1 MKKSNFVFEALF
13 AVVLM
18 VSFYS
23 FYDYTDLNPNN
34 LNSNCDYFLKL
45 NNEFEIRQNLINYNF
60 VSNNTQ
66 ILNEYTQKLK
76 KMYFDFS
83 FSLTNLNNNET
94 LFNSCST
101 NLKRILI
108 CRDFISYNSSST
120 FKFLTITLKV
130 CEK

>member
-34 LNSNCDYFLKL
+34 LNSNCDYFIKL
-45 NNEFEIRQNLINYNF
+45 NNEFEIRNNLINYNF

-83 FSLTNLNNNET
+83 FSLTNLNNNKT
-94 LFNSCST
+94 SFNSCST